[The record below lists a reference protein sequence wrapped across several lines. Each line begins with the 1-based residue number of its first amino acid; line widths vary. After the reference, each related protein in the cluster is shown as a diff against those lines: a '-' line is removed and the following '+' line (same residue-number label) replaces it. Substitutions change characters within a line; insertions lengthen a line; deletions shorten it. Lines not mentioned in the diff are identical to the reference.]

1 MTNDETTPIVEQD
14 ENDTTTEEAEN
25 DSADSNQDED
35 SSNEDSTNWKAE
47 ALKYKAIL
55 DRNKQDGT
63 YRKPETKKATA
74 SNDLDYGAKA
84 FLAVQGIKGA
94 DEIKLVKEFM
104 SNTGKDLDSV
114 VESKHFKAELEEMR
128 ELKKTAEATPTGSK
142 RSGQS
147 ARDSVEYWVAK
158 GELPPVSEPELRRKV
173 VNARMKKETAKS
185 VFYNG

>member
-1 MTNDETTPIVEQD
+1 MTNDETTPKVELD
-14 ENDTTTEEAEN
+14 EKDTTTEEVEI
-25 DSADSNQDED
+25 DSTDSNQDED
-35 SSNEDSTNWKAE
+35 SSNEDSTDWKAE

-55 DRNKQDGT
+55 DRNKNK
-63 YRKPETKKATA
+63 KPETKKAPA

-84 FLAVQGIKGA
+84 FLAVQGIRGA

-128 ELKKTAEATPTGSK
+128 ELKKTADATPSGNK
-142 RSGQS
+142 RTGQS
-147 ARDSVEYWVAK
+147 ARDSVDYWIAK
-158 GELPPVSEPELRRKV
+158 GELPPVSEAELRRKV
-173 VNARMKKETAKS
+173 VNARMKKETSKS